1 MPALTL
7 FASDVAAAAGLN
19 RYKTADE
26 ILAKIGAV
34 GFAAPPTVYST
45 MSAAAVR
52 ALCAEAGVSPQAPD
66 AAKKAVHKLAA
77 PAVRANSLGDAL
89 KLERAVAEQ
98 VVLAVRAA
106 GGETGATETEIAD
119 EVRGVVNRGRGTR
132 LERRNTD
139 LYEKTSGQAVRRRNA
154 CVHTLVLKM
163 GNSLPDVRVRGKVDG
178 VQTDPVT
185 GAKTLVETKTRR
197 NRLFNQIPVY
207 EKVQMEVYMRMIG
220 AHVGVLNQNHA
231 GKTSVL
237 RHGRSDDLWA
247 QVMDGLRDFA
257 RRAVSASDSAPPSAS
272 PTPARPARP
281 AMPAAPAKANPSKKP
296 RSAAT
301 SLFARF
307 RRGNMACGTKAAAD
321 TARGTEAASEC
332 GTRAASNIFAGIRS
346 AEQRQSQKQAR
357 DDRGDRVDPLLV
369 RAPISAEEQARFM
382 AMEQHFSDGTT
393 NQAWLDSRGGVITG
407 SRVAALVKGHGY
419 DSERSLL
426 RKMLWP
432 SSSTVN
438 RVYCD
443 YGLDNEDRCEEA
455 LVSYLEARVANES
468 DPLAAFE
475 IRHCGQVRDCRDR
488 SRGYSPDGY
497 VIETYTDGRTA
508 VVLAEYKCPYS
519 KRLLAGGGPA
529 PHGGKP
535 VAAAAPP
542 AGADAGPR
550 VWAIADTA
558 KAPGSDSRWLYG
570 PTRCP
575 PAPIGPENQYHAPI
589 TPYYYDQVQWGMEI
603 MSRGADVLKTD
614 AVHAPQLF
622 CYFAVWTPTEAQ
634 VCIIPQNAAYA
645 AELVRLASSFI
656 DNLYL
661 PALRLRVAGRLEY
674 GATEETLEL

>member
-1 MPALTL
+1 MSALTL

-19 RYKTADE
+19 CYKTADE

-45 MSAAAVR
+45 MPAAAVR

-77 PAVRANSLGDAL
+77 PAVRAESLGDAL

-106 GGETGATETEIAD
+106 GGGAGATEAEIAE

-139 LYEKTSGQAVRRRNA
+139 LYEKSSGQAVGRRNA

-257 RRAVSASDSAPPSAS
+257 RRAVSASDSASDSAPPPAS
-272 PTPARPARP
+272 PET
-281 AMPAAPAKANPSKKP
+281 PAAPAKANPSKKP
-296 RSAAT
+296 RSVAT
-301 SLFARF
+301 SLFAQL
-307 RRGNMACGTKAAAD
+307 RREN
-321 TARGTEAASEC
+321 TAGGTEAASEC
-332 GTRAASNIFAGIRS
+332 GTRAASSIFAGIRS

-382 AMEQHFSDGTT
+382 AMEQHFPDGTT

-455 LVSYLEARVANES
+455 LVSYLEARVANAS

-475 IRHCGQVRDCRDR
+475 IRHCGQVRDRRDR

-535 VAAAAPP
+535 VAAPP

-550 VWAIADTA
+550 VWAIAATA